1 MSSTCILTTGGG
13 VGATE
18 AFLAHPAAKKIVEKR
33 KQAIIEV
40 NEKILITNS
49 LLSKAVIMIL

>member
-1 MSSTCILTTGGG
+1 MSSGCIFTTGGG

-18 AFLAHPAAKKIVEKR
+18 AFLAHPAAKKYVKKR

-40 NEKILITNS
+40 NEKVFITKS
-49 LLSKAVIMIL
+49 LL

>member
-1 MSSTCILTTGGG
+1 MSSACIFTTGGG

-18 AFLAHPAAKKIVEKR
+18 ALLAHPAEKKIVEKR

-40 NEKILITNS
+40 NEKIFITNS
-49 LLSKAVIMIL
+49 LLSKTVIMIL